1 MIFKTSK
8 VFIVLPPP
16 SVYRGVA
23 APRHPLAVSPAAV
36 FPSAR
41 HLVALKPPRLLR
53 PACVGR
59 LHPMRTI
66 PLFRGGAAPR
76 HSLPLRARPPWAGDR
91 AGARLEQSN
100 SGRPSSAFAL
110 LCAPH
115 IQAASR
121 ALDDTSGGCALRRV
135 QGSRSPGS
143 GFTVSGFRASA
154 TAGGRPAGRWQRRR
168 GRRLPP
174 RGRRPLRVLL
184 RVAQSV
190 ASPRTR
196 GGLRASVARAWR
208 TPQSARRT
216 PRTGTATPGWT
227 PEEKPTARRLG
238 APGAKR
244 GVLRV
249 CAARRLRGEGGA
261 EGSLRAAGARQ
272 GARVAAQLPAG
283 SVGVLRRQ
291 GVQQRPR
298 GAPQPLSGHRPRLG
312 LGDGMADETFGG
324 WRGGWCVKYVA
335 FAWSCSGAL
344 STAGLPAAWLRCC
357 FDCGFLR
364 GLEATRAAPAPRN
377 TPHRTPA
384 AVMSNWLFR
393 CMVITLS
400 RFTIR

>member
-143 GFTVSGFRASA
+143 GPRQRP
-154 TAGGRPAGRWQRRR
+154 GGAQQARRQRRR

-174 RGRRPLRVLL
+174 RGRRPLRVRL

-190 ASPRTR
+190 ASPRAR
-196 GGLRASVARAWR
+196 GGLRASVVRAWR

-216 PRTGTATPGWT
+216 PRTGTATPSWT
-227 PEEKPTARRLG
+227 PEEEPTARRLG

-272 GARVAAQLPAG
+272 GARVAA
-283 SVGVLRRQ
+283 
-291 GVQQRPR
+291 
-298 GAPQPLSGHRPRLG
+298 
-312 LGDGMADETFGG
+312 
-324 WRGGWCVKYVA
+324 
-335 FAWSCSGAL
+335 
-344 STAGLPAAWLRCC
+344 
-357 FDCGFLR
+357 
-364 GLEATRAAPAPRN
+364 
-377 TPHRTPA
+377 
-384 AVMSNWLFR
+384 
-393 CMVITLS
+393 
-400 RFTIR
+400 